1 MYQLKLN
8 LLNNFCLPIKTS
20 KLRTS
25 ELSLQFP
32 NFESLEEC
40 NILCYSDAAF
50 ADLYNDRLQDACAKN
65 YLQRWDNTCP
75 STKEIKTNSI
85 L

>member
-1 MYQLKLN
+1 MY
-8 LLNNFCLPIKTS
+8 FCLPIKTS

-50 ADLYNDRLQDACAKN
+50 ADLYNDRLQDACAKIT
-65 YLQRWDNTCP
+65 YKDGTIYALVLKKLKI
-75 STKEIKTNSI
+75 SV